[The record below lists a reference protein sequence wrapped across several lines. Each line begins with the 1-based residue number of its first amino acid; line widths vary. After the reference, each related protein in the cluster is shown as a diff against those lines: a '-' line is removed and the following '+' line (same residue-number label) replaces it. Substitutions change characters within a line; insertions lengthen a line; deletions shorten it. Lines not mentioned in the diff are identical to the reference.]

1 MGSGQRPEQ
10 PDAGGAPLDSAAKYV
25 TIDFASSLNYQIRP
39 PASQRPLPILAT
51 TMSDPLL
58 EKATRQHTKD
68 HNSRLLLR
76 TIYEYGEISRAE
88 LARLTGLTRATVSDV
103 TGELIERGL
112 IAERGQGQIAIGRTP
127 TLLSVVDDARL
138 VAALSVTN
146 DAVQGA
152 LVNLRGG
159 LRHEL
164 ELKLPNREGDTVLA
178 TIYAVAEALLKAA
191 DRPLLG
197 IGIVTPG
204 LIDTMTGTV
213 LRAVS
218 FGWEDLP
225 LGTLVRQRFQLPV
238 YVANDSHSLALAEY
252 MFGAPRGTPNL
263 VVLKVGRG
271 IGAGIVLD
279 GHLFSGESYGAG
291 EIGHLVV
298 AEGGPR
304 CNCGNF
310 GCLETVAS
318 SAALLARA
326 RELARDQPGSP
337 LARLA
342 PEAIT
347 VETIAQAAAD
357 GDEGARA
364 LIIET
369 GRYLGIAVASLVSIL
384 NVRRIVITGRVAPL
398 GATLG
403 DAIVAELARRA
414 LPALVR
420 ATTVEVLA
428 MSPDAPLLGAAAP
441 LLTYE
446 LGLAR
451 LQRRQ

>member
-1 MGSGQRPEQ
+1 MA
-10 PDAGGAPLDSAAKYV
+10 D
-25 TIDFASSLNYQIRP
+25 
-39 PASQRPLPILAT
+39 
-51 TMSDPLL
+51 TMSEPLL

-88 LARLTGLTRATVSDV
+88 LARLTRLTRATVSEV

-112 IAERGQGQIAIGRTP
+112 VEERGHGQVAIGRTP
-127 TLLSVVDDARL
+127 MLLSVVDDARL

-146 DAVQGA
+146 DEVQGA

-159 LRHEL
+159 LCHEL
-164 ELKLPNREGDTVLA
+164 ELKLPGREGDTVLA
-178 TIYAVAEALLKAA
+178 TIYAVAEALLRAA

-204 LIDTMTGTV
+204 LIDTTSGAV
-213 LRAVS
+213 LRAVT
-218 FGWEDLP
+218 FGWEDFP
-225 LGTLVRQRFQLPV
+225 LGALVQQRFQLPV

-252 MFGAPRGTPNL
+252 MFGAAQGTPNL
-263 VVLKVGRG
+263 AVVKVGRG
-271 IGAGIVLD
+271 IGAGIILD
-279 GHLFSGESYGAG
+279 GHLFSGDGYGAG

-304 CNCGNF
+304 CMCGNY

-318 SAALLARA
+318 SAALLGRARDLARA
-326 RELARDQPGSP
+326 QPTSP

-342 PEAIT
+342 PAPEAIT
-347 VETIAQAAAD
+347 IETLAQADAA

-364 LIIET
+364 LITEA
-369 GRYLGIAVASLVSIL
+369 GRYLGVAVASLVSVL
-384 NVRRIVITGRVAPL
+384 NLRRIVITGRVAPL

-403 DAIVAELARRA
+403 DAITAELARRA

-420 ATTVEVLA
+420 ATAVEVLG
-428 MSPDAPLLGAAAP
+428 MGPDAPLLGATAP